1 MSDYCCFTKLDCF
14 QFCVCGGGGRGSGDL
29 WQLSVTVVS
38 SRSSLALASSF
49 LCLILWLLAATVVS
63 LQILDQRKTVDLLLL
78 VSLLPSAVSSVYSG
92 KIKLFNQV
100 IAPSS
105 RNTNNNSS

>member
-14 QFCVCGGGGRGSGDL
+14 QFCVCGGGVRGSGDL

-38 SRSSLALASSF
+38 SRSSLAEGGGALASSF

-63 LQILDQRKTVDLLLL
+63 LQILDQRKTVDLFLP
-78 VSLLPSAVSSVYSG
+78 VPLLPSAVSSVYSG
-92 KIKLFNQV
+92 KIKLFN
-100 IAPSS
+100 
-105 RNTNNNSS
+105 